1 MNARG
6 ARGATASTKC
16 PSRRNRPPVRQE
28 NRKTVLRI
36 ESFADT
42 ALSDLY
48 PAFSG
53 VRVNFVASLDGA
65 MEVGGVSAG
74 LSSQADK
81 RVFRLLR
88 MVCDALMVGAGTFR
102 RENYKPLTLD
112 PQRRAWRAERG
123 LSRYPRMVVVS
134 KSLELDPAHPA
145 LAGALILTTG
155 HNENP
160 ALARVAEILKCTD
173 LAHGLKLLRDK
184 GFSHVLCEG
193 GPQLLGSLAGLDLVD
208 EVCLTLSPLLA
219 GPGAGRITAGAG
231 HPARGMRLRHVL
243 TADDGTVLLRYV
255 RSERPQGI

>member
-1 MNARG
+1 M
-6 ARGATASTKC
+6 
-16 PSRRNRPPVRQE
+16 
-28 NRKTVLRI
+28 RI
-36 ESFADT
+36 ESFDDN

-53 VRVNFVASLDGA
+53 VRTNFVASLDGA
-65 MEVGGVSAG
+65 VEVGGVSAG
-74 LSSQADK
+74 LSGQADK

-145 LAGALILTTG
+145 LAGAIVLTTG
-155 HNENP
+155 DGENA
-160 ALARVAEILKCTD
+160 ALARVAEILPCTD
-173 LAHGLKLLRDK
+173 LEHGLKLLRDK
-184 GFSHVLCEG
+184 GYGHILCEG
-193 GPQLLGSLAGLDLVD
+193 GPVLFGELVALDLVD

-219 GPGAGRITAGAG
+219 GPGAGRIISGAG
-231 HPARGMRLRHVL
+231 HRPARGMDLRHVL
-243 TADDGTVLLRYV
+243 TAHDGTVLMRHV